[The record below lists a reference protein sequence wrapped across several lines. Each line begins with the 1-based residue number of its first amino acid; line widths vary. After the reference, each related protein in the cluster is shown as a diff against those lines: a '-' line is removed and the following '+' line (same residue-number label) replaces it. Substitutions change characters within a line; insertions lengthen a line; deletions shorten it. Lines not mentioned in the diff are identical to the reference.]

1 MAEADCRL
9 ARGDP
14 DGPMNCRRTS
24 SSTAWSGNFFKGGNM
39 MKALTVKGFVFVGAL
54 SVFGTGSAFAALS
67 ARLGHAMPDTHP
79 QAIAMDKFVEL
90 AARYTDDNVRIKA
103 FHGAQLGS
111 DEKQLQAVQSGT
123 QEFYIGSIAAF
134 STRVKEV
141 QIWDMPFLFANN
153 KEVYA
158 AQDGPIARKIFKQ
171 LEPAGVVGLAWA
183 NIGFRNISNSKR
195 PIARLEDLEGL
206 KIRVTPN
213 PLSIDIWKTLGANAT
228 PMAFSEVFTALEIGA
243 IDGQE
248 NPLMHM
254 YANKMQ
260 EVQKYIS
267 LSSHAYV
274 TSAMVVS
281 RKFWDGLSDKDRQG
295 IQKAADEA
303 KALQRKLLE
312 EADKDVIAK
321 FTEAGVQVNTISD
334 DELARFKERV
344 KPVVERFSV
353 QIGEAFVKEFQAE
366 IEKTGSGQ

>member
-1 MAEADCRL
+1 
-9 ARGDP
+9 
-14 DGPMNCRRTS
+14 
-24 SSTAWSGNFFKGGNM
+24 M
-39 MKALTVKGFVFVGAL
+39 MKASTIKQLVFAGAL
-54 SVFGTGSAFAALS
+54 GIFGTGSALAAVS
-67 ARLGHAMPDTHP
+67 VKLGHAMPDTHP
-79 QAIAMDKFVEL
+79 QALAMNKFAEL
-90 AARYTDDNVRIKA
+90 AAKYTGNNIQVNV

-141 QIWDMPFLFANN
+141 QIWDMPFLFSNN

-158 AQDGPIARKIFKQ
+158 LQDGSAARKIFTQ

-183 NIGFRNISNSKR
+183 NIGFRDISNSKR
-195 PIARLEDLEGL
+195 PITKLEDLEGL

-213 PLSIDIWKTLGANAT
+213 PLALDIWKTLGANAT
-228 PMAFSEVFTALEIGA
+228 PMAFSEVFTALEIKA

-267 LSSHAYV
+267 LSNHAYV

-281 RKFWDGLSDKDRQG
+281 KKFWDGLSDKDKQG
-295 IQKAADEA
+295 IRKAADES

-321 FTEAGVQVNTISD
+321 FTEAGVKVNVIPD

-353 QIGEAFVKEFQAE
+353 QIGESFVKEFMDE
-366 IEKTGSGQ
+366 IEKARTSR